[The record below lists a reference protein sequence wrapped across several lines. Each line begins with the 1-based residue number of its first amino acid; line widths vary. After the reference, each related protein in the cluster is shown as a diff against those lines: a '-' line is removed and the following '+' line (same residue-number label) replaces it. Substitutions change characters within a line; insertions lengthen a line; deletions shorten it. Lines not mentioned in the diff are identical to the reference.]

1 MFLTLS
7 PLFSDSGK
15 SAPFCNQSNNINQ
28 KLTTESELR
37 NVEFLFLVP
46 YSKNTGIESF
56 RLTLIYQNTVYEH
69 ILCQDEQNIIKIK

>member
-37 NVEFLFLVP
+37 YVEFLVP
-46 YSKNTGIESF
+46 GSLF
-56 RLTLIYQNTVYEH
+56 QEH
-69 ILCQDEQNIIKIK
+69 RN